1 MREVEILKL
10 IDKAKEYSLNSFVPH
25 TGIAVGSCVLTEDNM
40 VFGGCSV
47 ETFTPSAS
55 LGAAGVAVIK
65 AISEGY
71 IEVKV
76 LCIYSDGNSLPTF
89 SGMDRDFVFQFG
101 PDAEVILAC
110 DDRYETYKMYELL
123 PFSKRE
129 E

>member
-65 AISEGY
+65 A
-71 IEVKV
+71 
-76 LCIYSDGNSLPTF
+76 SDGNSLPTF